1 MLSAMAITSIRQE
14 HPSSEHV
21 LAAQL
26 CEIFRNSNHL
36 DKLDRL
42 QMNYIPPG
50 MNEFN
55 GAGTII
61 TSIVSR
67 FADPSRNTF

>member
-1 MLSAMAITSIRQE
+1 
-14 HPSSEHV
+14 V
-21 LAAQL
+21 LAARL

>member
-1 MLSAMAITSIRQE
+1 MFY
-14 HPSSEHV
+14 H
-21 LAAQL
+21 AQL
-26 CEIFRNSNHL
+26 CGIFRNSNHL

-42 QMNYIPPG
+42 QMNYILPG

-61 TSIVSR
+61 TSMVSLCQPIPEYV
-67 FADPSRNTF
+67 FDSCAKVM